1 MTTPTEFKPGV
12 ADWSTVHC
20 LTGALATP
28 VKDPQKWSS
37 FAWPQ
42 ERLDQ
47 FHKDGFV
54 SNVRVLSEDQCDSLL
69 QDYRY
74 FLGEEK
80 HPGMDMMYEYHTN
93 QSDDPNNVLMHALGQ
108 WRLTKLFHDLVFLPQ
123 VVVPVSQCL
132 GNVAVR
138 FWHDQL
144 FAKPACHGGVVAW
157 HQDYSYWT
165 RSQPMSHMTVH
176 IALEDQT
183 EENGTIKYI
192 PGSHK
197 WTRNNG
203 QPLPV
208 LDFNFKDMEGIKTI
222 LTEEELAMFKP
233 VSAML
238 KKGEASF
245 HHALSAQ
252 PRRATV
258 LNYFADGVYS
268 NTDGELLEGTTK
280 FKKGQKMEGQFYPL
294 VYDPA
299 WSK

>member
-123 VVVPVSQCL
+123 VVV
-132 GNVAVR
+132 
-138 FWHDQL
+138 
-144 FAKPACHGGVVAW
+144 
-157 HQDYSYWT
+157 
-165 RSQPMSHMTVH
+165 H

-192 PGSHK
+192 PGSHNMCV
-197 WTRNNG
+197 R
-203 QPLPV
+203 
-208 LDFNFKDMEGIKTI
+208 
-222 LTEEELAMFKP
+222 
-233 VSAML
+233 
-238 KKGEASF
+238 
-245 HHALSAQ
+245 
-252 PRRATV
+252 
-258 LNYFADGVYS
+258 
-268 NTDGELLEGTTK
+268 
-280 FKKGQKMEGQFYPL
+280 GQKMEGQFYPL